1 MNIKNT
7 LKKVPLITIPY
18 RLWYAHSYYVPQFRW
33 IFRWAFQSRE
43 FNSFTYPLTPF
54 NLEYLLHHIAIITRM
69 PYTQIESYFHEI
81 NDHQK
86 ITEEIN
92 KKIASSKYKF
102 VKNKGY
108 QPGSRAAYYCI
119 LRAVKPKVVVEN
131 GIELG
136 YTAILLCEALLK
148 NADEGYPGH
157 YLGLD
162 IDPEAG
168 LLIRDQRYSKIS
180 SILIGDSL
188 KSLAQINEPIDFYFS
203 DGERS
208 YAYEKA
214 EFALLKQKTS
224 SNAVIVSNKLQIS
237 DCTSTFAREMN
248 RKHIYFREEP
258 YHHWYPGSHI
268 GIVYQDEQP

>member
-1 MNIKNT
+1 MNLKET
-7 LKKVPLITIPY
+7 LKKVPLVTIPY
-18 RLWYAHSYYVPQFRW
+18 RIWYAHSYYMPQLRG

-54 NLEYLLHHIAIITRM
+54 NLEYLLHHIAIITRQ
-69 PYTQIESYFHEI
+69 PYARIEAYYQEVAD
-81 NDHQK
+81 NKQM
-86 ITEEIN
+86 TEEID
-92 KKIASSKYKF
+92 KKIASSRYRYE
-102 VKNKGY
+102 KNKGY

-148 NADEGYPGH
+148 NAEEGYPGK

-168 LLIRDQRYSKIS
+168 LLIRDPRYTSVS
-180 SILIGDSL
+180 TILVGDSL
-188 KSLAQINEPIDFYFS
+188 QSLAQINEPIDFYFS

-214 EFALLKQKTS
+214 EFDLLKQKAS
-224 SNAVIVSNKLQIS
+224 EQAVIVSNKLQIS

-268 GIVYQDEQP
+268 GIVYQDQQP